1 MSTPIWSTFSGIGGL
16 ELGRE
21 MAGLG
26 PVVLQCEFEEWNRA
40 LLAERWPGVTQHAD
54 IRTLEAKHGQAPVI
68 LCGGFPCQD
77 LSLAGARQGFDGTKS
92 ALWWEMARVLAETR
106 PPFAVFENV
115 AAILSDVRPVVPPR
129 ADWLGD
135 APAEPFLGAFSA
147 VLWTLAALGYDATW
161 DCVPAG
167 ALGAPHRR
175 DRWFLVAY
183 SRSIQPQRHGAAGQ
197 VAGAQGA
204 RGSEGTERKWV
215 WDAAGCSGSGM
226 AYSRSS
232 GLEGHHTKPGT
243 GGPQLA
249 QPPAS
254 GIWRRAIERA
264 RAEAPW
270 TYLPRVGGTADGVPG
285 GVDRPCQP
293 WEQGEARTKPHQAH
307 WKQRLRG
314 LGNAC
319 LPLAAMVPGLVVREL
334 MDWGAP

>member
-16 ELGRE
+16 ELGLE

-147 VLWTLAALGYDATW
+147 VLWTLAALG
-161 DCVPAG
+161 
-167 ALGAPHRR
+167 
-175 DRWFLVAY
+175 
-183 SRSIQPQRHGAAGQ
+183 
-197 VAGAQGA
+197 
-204 RGSEGTERKWV
+204 
-215 WDAAGCSGSGM
+215 
-226 AYSRSS
+226 
-232 GLEGHHTKPGT
+232 
-243 GGPQLA
+243 
-249 QPPAS
+249 
-254 GIWRRAIERA
+254 WRRAIERA

-319 LPLAAMVPGLVVREL
+319 LPLAARVPGFVVREL

>member
-1 MSTPIWSTFSGIGGL
+1 MLTPIWSTFSGIGGL
-16 ELGRE
+16 ELGLE

-26 PVVLQCEFEEWNRA
+26 PVVLQCEQDEWCRA
-40 LLAERWPGVTQHAD
+40 LLAERWPGVAQYDD
-54 IRTLEAKHGQAPVI
+54 IRTLEAHHGPSPLI

-92 ALWWEMARVLAETR
+92 ALWWEQARIIAATR
-106 PPFAVFENV
+106 PRFVVLENV
-115 AAILSDVRPVVPPR
+115 AAILSDSQPVVPPR

-183 SRSIQPQRHGAAGQ
+183 SAGAGSQGQ
-197 VAGAQGA
+197 VPHHQDA
-204 RGSEGTERKWV
+204 RTALGQPADRCLSVRLA
-215 WDAAGCSGSGM
+215 DA
-226 AYSRSS
+226 SRS
-232 GLEGHHTKPGT
+232 GLEGHRAKPGT
-243 GGPQLA
+243 RGTPRA
-249 QPPAS
+249 QPAPS
-254 GIWRRAIERA
+254 GIWRRAIDRA

-270 TYLPRVGGTADGVPG
+270 TYLPRVGGAADGLPG
-285 GVDRPCQP
+285 GMDATKYRPVQP
-293 WEQGEARTKPHQAH
+293 WEQGELRTKPHQAH

-314 LGNAC
+314 LGNAVV
-319 LPLAAMVPGLVVREL
+319 PLAGMVPGLVVREL
-334 MDWGAP
+334 MGS